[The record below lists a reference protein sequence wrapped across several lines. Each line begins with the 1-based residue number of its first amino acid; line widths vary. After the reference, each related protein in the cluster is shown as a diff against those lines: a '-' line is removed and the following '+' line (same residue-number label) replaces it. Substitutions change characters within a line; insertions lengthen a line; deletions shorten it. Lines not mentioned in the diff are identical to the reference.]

1 MTKGSQKISLEK
13 LESTVAELDR
23 LSQKKSEELT
33 LRQSIDY
40 LRGKL
45 RKALNKGYSY
55 QELSEILRQ
64 QEIVITAG
72 TLKQY
77 INESNRKEA
86 SKKRSVAAVTK
97 TKQAKSLPG
106 EELDQETAS
115 ILSEPQQII
124 NSDSD
129 QQVSVNNLDT
139 QVETLPK
146 VESQKS
152 RSSKKQ
158 DDSVS
163 KEKTVDNVEGTTQ
176 TQARP
181 KTFRTRGRKTSKTSI
196 Q

>member
-1 MTKGSQKISLEK
+1 MTKGSQKISLQK

-77 INESNRKEA
+77 INESHRKEA

-115 ILSEPQQII
+115 ILSELQQII

-181 KTFRTRGRKTSKTSI
+181 KTSRTRARKTSKTSI

>member
-106 EELDQETAS
+106 EELNQETAS

-124 NSDSD
+124 NSDSA
-129 QQVSVNNLDT
+129 QEVSVNNLDT

-181 KTFRTRGRKTSKTSI
+181 KTSRTRGRKTSKTSI